1 MKPRRTRAQ
10 WLLDAV
16 AVMSVL
22 APVTFIGA
30 ALQDRR
36 ISASPQTAI
45 ARVEEKR
52 LDDTGGE
59 GPIFLEVR
67 YSFIAAS
74 GARFHGRGH
83 VSQRM
88 YDKLAVGDGLE
99 VQYAADDPSV
109 NRLIGGSPE
118 AGVYYFGIAMIG
130 ILWFWFFG
138 LRRWR
143 RELRGEPDPALEWS

>member
-1 MKPRRTRAQ
+1 MKPKRTRAQ

-30 ALQDRR
+30 AVQDLR
-36 ISASPQTAI
+36 IAAGPQTAI

-83 VSQRM
+83 VKSARVRQAR
-88 YDKLAVGDGLE
+88 GRRRPRG
-99 VQYAADDPSV
+99 SV
-109 NRLIGGSPE
+109 
-118 AGVYYFGIAMIG
+118 
-130 ILWFWFFG
+130 
-138 LRRWR
+138 
-143 RELRGEPDPALEWS
+143 RGR